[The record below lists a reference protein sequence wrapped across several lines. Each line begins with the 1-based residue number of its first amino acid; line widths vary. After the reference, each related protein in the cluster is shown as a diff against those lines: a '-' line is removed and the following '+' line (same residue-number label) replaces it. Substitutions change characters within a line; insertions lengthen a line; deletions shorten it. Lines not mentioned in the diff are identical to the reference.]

1 MNFFKKHPWFSII
14 VIIHFVGLIGLSLPF
29 FRQDLLP
36 LSSVNL
42 LITGLFVF
50 FALKKENKY
59 AYWILAILFSMGMAV
74 EIIGVQTGFPF
85 GEYAYGTVLGPK
97 LGGVSLIIGLN
108 WFYLVVCAVAVT
120 QYLTNNKW
128 LIVLIAPLLLTLMDV
143 LIEPVAIA
151 LEYWQWE
158 LVQVPLSNYI
168 AWYVVSIPMVL
179 LYLRLTSNPPK
190 KFPMQVF
197 VVQVI
202 FFLVLNLSLH

>member
-1 MNFFKKHPWFSII
+1 MNLLKSNPLITII
-14 VIIHFVGLIGLSLPF
+14 VIIHFVGLMGLSIPF

-50 FALKKENKY
+50 YVLKKENKH
-59 AYWILAILFSMGMAV
+59 AYGLLAMLFVMGMVV

-120 QYLTNNKW
+120 QYLTKNKW
-128 LIVLIAPLLLTLMDV
+128 LIVFIAPLLLTFMDV

-151 LEYWQWE
+151 LGYWHWE
-158 LVQVPLSNYI
+158 LVEVPLSNYI

-179 LYLRLTSNPPK
+179 LYLRFTSNPPK
-190 KFPMQVF
+190 RFPAQVF
-197 VVQVI
+197 VVQMI
-202 FFLVLNLSLH
+202 FFLVLNSVLY